1 MPLQAGKPQNT
12 EISMLLFCVTMNF
25 INGRIF
31 YEKIYRRRKV
41 YERGN

>member
-1 MPLQAGKPQNT
+1 MPIQVGKPQNT
-12 EISMLLFCVTMNF
+12 EISMLLLCMIMNS